1 MCTLFFL
8 GASAAGVRKDAGPIL
23 GRRGMNLRWD
33 VGTEEDGEKLE

>member
-1 MCTLFFL
+1 MLDT
-8 GASAAGVRKDAGPIL
+8 VRPIL